1 MKYLSEDHAL
11 SQNFYQSHQ
20 TYSHLNFADRNS
32 ALRFWTKKKGK
43 HLIAYPF

>member
-11 SQNFYQSHQ
+11 SQNFYQSRQ
-20 TYSHLNFADRNS
+20 TKLFSLLIHIILEE
-32 ALRFWTKKKGK
+32 KKGK